1 MINVSIKGKKLFDW
15 EGSAEEAAKLDEG
28 MRELASDNGVTP
40 EQLQH
45 SVVASVLKHGR
56 FVSQSRGEMPIL
68 TWMLL
73 SGPTRHPDH
82 PGIYRDYIEAWEFDF
97 DICGVYDPKR
107 MKVSISVNAR
117 MQDGE
122 QWESLN

>member
-1 MINVSIKGKKLFDW
+1 MTINVSVNGNKLFDW
-15 EGSAEEAAKLDEG
+15 TGDAEDAGKLDEVV
-28 MRELASDNGVTP
+28 REVARNNGVTP

-56 FVSQSRGEMPIL
+56 FVSKSGGEMRIL

-73 SGPTRHPDH
+73 SQPTNHPDH
-82 PGIYRDYIEAWEFDF
+82 PGLFRNYVKAWDFDF
-97 DICGVYDPKR
+97 DISRGSGPGRFRLTVG
-107 MKVSISVNAR
+107 AR